1 MDRESTVLFSNSKLR
16 GMKGLDGMRSS
27 EKSFVGLTSAVG
39 FPLKPGFP
47 LKQVYV
53 ITQWFLGQI
62 GSNVGQIFYMYGTFT
77 R

>member
-1 MDRESTVLFSNSKLR
+1 MHLTTCCRACR
-16 GMKGLDGMRSS
+16 GDH
-27 EKSFVGLTSAVG
+27 VTSVVG

-53 ITQWFLGQI
+53 ITQWFWGQI

>member
-1 MDRESTVLFSNSKLR
+1 MVASHGPLYLH
-16 GMKGLDGMRSS
+16 LSS
-27 EKSFVGLTSAVG
+27 LLSLIIMAVTSAVG

-53 ITQWFLGQI
+53 ITQCFLGQI
-62 GSNVGQIFYMYGTFT
+62 GSNVGQIFYIYGTFT